1 MIVIKKI
8 CQLKIVYHL
17 LISSNITSPT
27 STRIVTFSKLQILDK
42 YLYKIEIRLRTT
54 RRCQGKR
61 AKLQMGV
68 SRKQSPPNFLK
79 NEHFLPPDTNMY
91 VFQKIWR
98 ALFSWNTRLEITLFA
113 LLPTYCVETGLES
126 RSTLETDP
134 KSHILFHS
142 LFDDKD
148 KAVAG
153 IL

>member
-1 MIVIKKI
+1 
-8 CQLKIVYHL
+8 
-17 LISSNITSPT
+17 
-27 STRIVTFSKLQILDK
+27 
-42 YLYKIEIRLRTT
+42 
-54 RRCQGKR
+54 
-61 AKLQMGV
+61 
-68 SRKQSPPNFLK
+68 
-79 NEHFLPPDTNMY
+79 MY

-142 LFDDKD
+142 LFDNKD

>member
-1 MIVIKKI
+1 
-8 CQLKIVYHL
+8 
-17 LISSNITSPT
+17 
-27 STRIVTFSKLQILDK
+27 
-42 YLYKIEIRLRTT
+42 
-54 RRCQGKR
+54 
-61 AKLQMGV
+61 MGV
-68 SRKQSPPNFLK
+68 SRKQSTPNFLK
-79 NEHFLPPDTNMY
+79 NEHFLPPDANMD

>member
-79 NEHFLPPDTNMY
+79 NEHFLPPDTVRFSENLTCFVSLKHPSRDY
-91 VFQKIWR
+91 PFCLIVDVLCRARSRVKIN
-98 ALFSWNTRLEITLFA
+98 A
-113 LLPTYCVETGLES
+113 
-126 RSTLETDP
+126 
-134 KSHILFHS
+134 
-142 LFDDKD
+142 
-148 KAVAG
+148 
-153 IL
+153 